1 VFVIYLVCEFGII
14 RLKIRKDNKMIKIC
28 PNCNKE
34 YVTVLDRPK
43 DDNRCIQKIFPESKP
58 WQREQLISG
67 ICSDKCWDKFL
78 GM

>member
-1 VFVIYLVCEFGII
+1 MHWGPGEAL
-14 RLKIRKDNKMIKIC
+14 IRKDNKMIKIC

-43 DDNRCIQKIFPESKP
+43 DDNRCIQEIFPESKP